1 MGFDRTE
8 QLFFTEGLGQVLIGT
23 DNATLGFIEQT
34 VFGRQHDHRSG
45 FESAVVLDQG
55 TGLIAIEPRHH
66 NVDKDDVRMG
76 IGDLCQSI
84 EAVNCSNYFAA
95 HLFQQGFRGTTN
107 RFRIVDHHH
116 PQTLGMLFHFCP
128 TIASVSRYF
137 CVISV
142 RLRPSHRRATT
153 QSSGLFSTLSR
164 CNLYAAR
171 GQVFSLTTRLVSA
184 TLTPHHVLTHFNRCH
199 FTENSAMSV
208 RLGIVMDPIAQI
220 AFKKDSSL
228 AMLLAAQ
235 ARGWTL
241 FYIEQKDLYQAKG
254 EARARLSELSVYNDP
269 QRWFELGNEHDI
281 ALSELD
287 VILMRKDPPFDNE
300 FVYSTYL
307 LEQAEQAGVLVVNR
321 PQSLRDCNE
330 KYFATQFSQYTSPTV
345 VSRRAD
351 ILREFAK
358 EQRDIILKPLDG
370 MGGSMIF
377 RHREGDP
384 NLSVI
389 LETLTNHGQQQ
400 IMAQG
405 YLQAIKD
412 GDKRILMID
421 GEPVPY
427 CLARIPAAGETRGNL
442 AAGGRGEARPLTERD
457 REIAAAVGPT
467 LREKGL
473 LFVGLDVIG
482 EHLTEINVTSPT
494 CIREIDAAFDT
505 RIGEQL
511 MDKIAEKLNAR
522 SAS

>member
-1 MGFDRTE
+1 M
-8 QLFFTEGLGQVLIGT
+8 
-23 DNATLGFIEQT
+23 
-34 VFGRQHDHRSG
+34 
-45 FESAVVLDQG
+45 
-55 TGLIAIEPRHH
+55 
-66 NVDKDDVRMG
+66 
-76 IGDLCQSI
+76 SI
-84 EAVNCSNYFAA
+84 
-95 HLFQQGFRGTTN
+95 
-107 RFRIVDHHH
+107 
-116 PQTLGMLFHFCP
+116 
-128 TIASVSRYF
+128 
-137 CVISV
+137 
-142 RLRPSHRRATT
+142 
-153 QSSGLFSTLSR
+153 
-164 CNLYAAR
+164 
-171 GQVFSLTTRLVSA
+171 
-184 TLTPHHVLTHFNRCH
+184 
-199 FTENSAMSV
+199 
-208 RLGIVMDPIAQI
+208 RLGIVMDPIAGI

-241 FYIEQKDLYQAKG
+241 FYMEQKDLYQAKG

-330 KYFATQFSQYTSPTV
+330 KYFATQFGQYTPPTV

-389 LETLTNHGQQQ
+389 LEALTNHGQQQ

-405 YLQAIKD
+405 YLPAIKD

-494 CIREIDAAFDT
+494 CIREIDAAFDI

>member
-1 MGFDRTE
+1 
-8 QLFFTEGLGQVLIGT
+8 
-23 DNATLGFIEQT
+23 
-34 VFGRQHDHRSG
+34 
-45 FESAVVLDQG
+45 
-55 TGLIAIEPRHH
+55 
-66 NVDKDDVRMG
+66 MG
-76 IGDLCQSI
+76 I
-84 EAVNCSNYFAA
+84 
-95 HLFQQGFRGTTN
+95 
-107 RFRIVDHHH
+107 
-116 PQTLGMLFHFCP
+116 
-128 TIASVSRYF
+128 
-137 CVISV
+137 
-142 RLRPSHRRATT
+142 
-153 QSSGLFSTLSR
+153 
-164 CNLYAAR
+164 
-171 GQVFSLTTRLVSA
+171 
-184 TLTPHHVLTHFNRCH
+184 
-199 FTENSAMSV
+199 
-208 RLGIVMDPIAQI
+208 RLGIVMDPIAGI

-235 ARGWTL
+235 ARGWSL
-241 FYIEQKDLYQAKG
+241 FYMEQQDLYQKTSI
-254 EARARLSELSVYNDP
+254 ARARTRQLKVFEDP
-269 QRWFELGNEHDI
+269 QHWFELQDEQDI

-330 KYFATQFSQYTSPTV
+330 KLFATLFPQCTPPTV

-351 ILREFAK
+351 ILREFAV

-370 MGGSMIF
+370 MGGASIF

-389 LETLTNHGQQQ
+389 LETLTAHGTQQ

-405 YLQAIKD
+405 YIPAIKE
-412 GDKRILMID
+412 GDKRILMIN
-421 GEPVPY
+421 GEPIPY

-457 REIAAAVGPT
+457 RWIAAQVGPT

-482 EHLTEINVTSPT
+482 DYLTEINVTSPT
-494 CIREIDAAFDT
+494 CIREIDNAFGT
-505 RIGEQL
+505 RIAEQL
-511 MDKIAEKLNAR
+511 MQAITEQLTAR